1 MNHIKPIPMQ
11 KLHQKL
17 HLQHHRHTGKLL
29 HHRHTSYR
37 GLAVV
42 FVLAG
47 GLMLGVS
54 ALSHAAADSLL
65 SIYGTAPVAIPAAP
79 AVVTEPADGSSVNL
93 PYVLVAGSCPL
104 VSPQVVVAVD
114 IDGDRAGSAACDSNN
129 DFSVPVTLS
138 AGSHSLVAR
147 IYTITG
153 ETGPA
158 SNPVRITYQ
167 VPAALAVTQP
177 DGSSAT
183 DALKLSADA
192 PFLYLGASR
201 TVTWTGTLAGST
213 GSHHILI
220 DWGDNTQDEHT
231 VQPGALHLTHH
242 YGTVRSYNL
251 AIFVGDTSGTTVR
264 AQYAVAA
271 YTLAPIGTGTTGGGS
286 AATAAFGTKLGD
298 TSTIFGLYGLFL
310 SVVAVCAIIWLEA
323 KHHARHAGEVL
334 TIPLADRQR

>member
-1 MNHIKPIPMQ
+1 
-11 KLHQKL
+11 
-17 HLQHHRHTGKLL
+17 
-29 HHRHTSYR
+29 YR

-147 IYTITG
+147 I
-153 ETGPA
+153 
-158 SNPVRITYQ
+158 
-167 VPAALAVTQP
+167 
-177 DGSSAT
+177 
-183 DALKLSADA
+183 
-192 PFLYLGASR
+192 
-201 TVTWTGTLAGST
+201 
-213 GSHHILI
+213 
-220 DWGDNTQDEHT
+220 
-231 VQPGALHLTHH
+231 
-242 YGTVRSYNL
+242 
-251 AIFVGDTSGTTVR
+251 
-264 AQYAVAA
+264 
-271 YTLAPIGTGTTGGGS
+271 
-286 AATAAFGTKLGD
+286 
-298 TSTIFGLYGLFL
+298 
-310 SVVAVCAIIWLEA
+310 
-323 KHHARHAGEVL
+323 
-334 TIPLADRQR
+334 